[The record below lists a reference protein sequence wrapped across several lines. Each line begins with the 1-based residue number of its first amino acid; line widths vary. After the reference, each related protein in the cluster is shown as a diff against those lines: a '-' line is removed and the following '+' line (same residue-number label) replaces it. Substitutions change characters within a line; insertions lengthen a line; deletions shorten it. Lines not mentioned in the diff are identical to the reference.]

1 MIGKWLVVVL
11 SLGLD
16 NLMTSAA
23 IGAAGMKNR
32 LKLSLTFALFEG
44 LMPAIGLLIGTGL
57 GKAIGDWG
65 YYAGLA
71 VMAGIGV
78 YMLFEDEDEEAEN
91 LKREWKGWA
100 LIAAGVAIS
109 LDELAVGFSF
119 GLLEFPA
126 LWTVLLMAAQA
137 FVMTWVG
144 VTFGAKLRPYMGE
157 AVEKAA
163 GIVLIAAAL
172 ILLLIQIL

>member
-1 MIGKWLVVVL
+1 LAGKWLIVVL

-16 NLMTSAA
+16 NLMASAA

-32 LKLSLTFALFEG
+32 LKLSLIFALFEG
-44 LMPAIGLLIGTGL
+44 LMPAVGLLMGTGL
-57 GKAIGDWG
+57 GSVIGVWG

-71 VMAGIGV
+71 VMAAIGV
-78 YMLFEDEDEEAEN
+78 YMLFEDEDDEAEN

-100 LIAAGVAIS
+100 LLAAGLAIS

-137 FVMTWVG
+137 FVMTWIG

-157 AVEKAA
+157 AAEKAA
-163 GIVLIAAAL
+163 GIVLIAAAC
-172 ILLLIQIL
+172 ILFLLQIL